1 MLIPIIQIDSGEA
14 QKLDIFID
22 LQKLYYQPVGY
33 QRNAKKLFE
42 ASQKAGYNFSL
53 NEVRDWLERQLLH
66 LLHKSHPKYI
76 LRVSFSSITTPNEMH
91 QADVLYTCHVKSR
104 RTIYLF
110 YLNVKDVASRYE
122 AIIPIGVTLKGP
134 AKSIKNMQGILTS
147 STIAKCLEKIYDD
160 PENPLI
166 WPKVFLSDKGSEFKG
181 ECEKLL
187 RKHGVRIQ
195 KAMSK
200 KTMGI
205 IERSNRTFQERF
217 YRILDAYDLL
227 TTWLSSV
234 LSSPSLDIA
243 QLEDLPGVIDSIV
256 EDLNN
261 SVTRLLGITPAEAIK
276 KNSVFAKPSKPRKG
290 PVGYDEERL
299 SYVNSVIYLLDS
311 SEYEGGRRRATDMNW
326 SSKIYNIRESLVQ
339 KNQPVL
345 YWLIDDE
352 GNGPKRSFVKE
363 ELQIVPPDVEYP
375 PQWILSN

>member
-1 MLIPIIQIDSGEA
+1 MH
-14 QKLDIFID
+14 
-22 LQKLYYQPVGY
+22 
-33 QRNAKKLFE
+33 E
-42 ASQKAGYNFSL
+42 ASLKAGYDFSL
-53 NEVRDWLERQLLH
+53 DDVRDWLERQLFH
-66 LLHKSHPKYI
+66 LLHKSRPKYI
-76 LRVSFSSITTPNEMH
+76 PRVSFSSITTPNEMH
-91 QADVLYTCHVKSR
+91 QADVLYTRHVKSR

-122 AIIPIGVTLKGP
+122 AIVPIGVALKGP

-166 WPKVFLSDKGSEFKG
+166 WPKVFLSDRGSEFKG

-195 KAMSK
+195 KAKSK

-217 YRILDAYDLL
+217 YSVLDAYDLL
-227 TTWLSSV
+227 DTSS
-234 LSSPSLDIA
+234 DIIE
-243 QLEDLPGVIDSIV
+243 LEDLAGVVDSIV

-261 SVTRLLGITPAEAIK
+261 SVTRLLSMTPAEAIK
-276 KNSVFAKPSKPRKG
+276 KKSVFAKPSKPRKG
-290 PVGYDEERL
+290 PMGYDEKRL
-299 SYVNSVIYLLDS
+299 SYDTSVIYLLDP
-311 SEYEGGRRRATDMNW
+311 SEFEGGRRRATDMNW
-326 SSKIYNIRESLVQ
+326 SPKIYQIRESLIQ

-352 GNGPKRSFVKE
+352 SNSPKRSFVRE

-375 PQWILSN
+375 PQWVLAN

>member
-1 MLIPIIQIDSGEA
+1 LH
-14 QKLDIFID
+14 
-22 LQKLYYQPVGY
+22 
-33 QRNAKKLFE
+33 E
-42 ASQKAGYNFSL
+42 ASLKAGYDFSL
-53 NEVRDWLERQLLH
+53 DDVRDWLERQLFH
-66 LLHKSHPKYI
+66 LLHKSRPKYI
-76 LRVSFSSITTPNEMH
+76 PRVSFSSITTPNEMH
-91 QADVLYTCHVKSR
+91 QADVLYTRHVKSR

-122 AIIPIGVTLKGP
+122 AIVPIGVALKGP
-134 AKSIKNMQGILTS
+134 VKSIKNMQGILTS

-166 WPKVFLSDKGSEFKG
+166 WPKVFLSDRGSEFKG

-195 KAMSK
+195 KAKSK

-217 YRILDAYDLL
+217 YSILDAYDLL
-227 TTWLSSV
+227 DTSS
-234 LSSPSLDIA
+234 DIIE
-243 QLEDLPGVIDSIV
+243 LEDLAGVVDSIV

-261 SVTRLLGITPAEAIK
+261 SVTRLLSMTPAEAIK
-276 KNSVFAKPSKPRKG
+276 KKSVFAKPSKPRKG
-290 PVGYDEERL
+290 PMGYDEERL
-299 SYVNSVIYLLDS
+299 SYDTSVIYLLDP
-311 SEYEGGRRRATDMNW
+311 SEFEGGRRRATDMNW
-326 SSKIYNIRESLVQ
+326 SPKIYQIRESLIQ

-352 GNGPKRSFVKE
+352 GNGPKRSFVRE

-375 PQWILSN
+375 PQWVLAN